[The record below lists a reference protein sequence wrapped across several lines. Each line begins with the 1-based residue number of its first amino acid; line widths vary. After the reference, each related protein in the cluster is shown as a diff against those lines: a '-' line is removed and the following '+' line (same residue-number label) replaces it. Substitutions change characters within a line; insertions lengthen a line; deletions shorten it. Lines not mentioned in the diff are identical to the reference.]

1 MNDKIIVKISVPELD
16 STYDV
21 FISPN
26 EIIWKISKMITKIVF
41 DLSEIKVN
49 LRSNYI
55 LINKNSGKI
64 YNNNEI
70 IIDTDIRNGTE
81 LILTPL
87 K

>member
-21 FISPN
+21 FLPPN

-55 LINKNSGKI
+55 LI
-64 YNNNEI
+64 
-70 IIDTDIRNGTE
+70 IDTDIRNGTE

>member
-1 MNDKIIVKISVPELD
+1 
-16 STYDV
+16 
-21 FISPN
+21 
-26 EIIWKISKMITKIVF
+26 MITKIVF